1 MKKRGIIIFLCM
13 MLLSLSLVG
22 CLSKKEEAKEPAKEE
37 KTTPEE
43 VVKADAKTLLAFLY
57 EGKKGTIQDVTGM
70 TGADTTAYLEE
81 SLYERKMK
89 DYPGDDWRLVVDGST
104 YTAEEIMK
112 EYSRISIK
120 SLQNVTY
127 SVEKVKITKDTAE
140 VTAKIDPIALK
151 SVANAITMARSQ
163 IFGDINTSKMILDSQ
178 NKDVKAINNLLNF
191 KLYSIIYG
199 DRNYPIDTVGEE
211 KEITFTMTKEG
222 DHYRVTKDTL
232 DDIVGDSGEVEYT
245 KKGSSTEDKLKDKSL
260 NKSDF

>member
-43 VVKADAKTLLAFLY
+43 VAKADAKTLLAFLY

-140 VTAKIDPIALK
+140 VTTKIDPIALK
-151 SVANAITMARSQ
+151 SVANAITVARSQ

-178 NKDVKAINNLLNF
+178 NKDIKAINNLLNF

-222 DHYRVTKDTL
+222 DHYQVTKDTL

-245 KKGSSTEDKLKDKSL
+245 KKGGSTEDKLKDKSL